1 MKKVVVEVEVP
12 GELSDMEPLL
22 RDAIRRLVLYLIL
35 EAKGRADLSDEEI
48 AEMARE
54 ARRKVWERV
63 KNAYTRS

>member
-1 MKKVVVEVEVP
+1 VKKVVVEVEVP